1 MDMSFVGMI
10 SVGLGLCMGA
20 IAGYRLCKTLS
31 RRLSSASR
39 MPKLV
44 KSCTWTGV
52 ILLILPSFFL
62 SFTVGGMLGGGWADE
77 AAIVLSLNY
86 TIKSIFIFVGIFGGM
101 AVVLTLSLL
110 IGATIGGLFG
120 MVLSKIISK
129 YRYKFYSY

>member
-1 MDMSFVGMI
+1 MSFVGMI
-10 SVGLGLCMGA
+10 FIGLGLSLGA

-44 KSCTWTGV
+44 KSCTWTGM

-62 SFTVGGMLGGGWADE
+62 SFAVGGMLGGGWADE
-77 AAIVLSLNY
+77 AAIALSLDS
-86 TIKSIFIFVGIFGGM
+86 TIKSILTFVGIFSGM
-101 AVVLTLSLL
+101 AVVLTMILL

-120 MVLSKIISK
+120 IVLSKIISK
-129 YRYKFYSY
+129 YHYK